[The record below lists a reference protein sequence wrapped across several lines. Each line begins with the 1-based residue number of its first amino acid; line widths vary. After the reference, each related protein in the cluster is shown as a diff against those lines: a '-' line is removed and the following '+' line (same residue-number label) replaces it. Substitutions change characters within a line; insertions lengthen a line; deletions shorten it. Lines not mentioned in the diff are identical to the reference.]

1 MGTKN
6 GIIKKT
12 ELSAFKNLRK
22 HGLLAIKL
30 QPGDSLKSAK
40 IIDKDDEIIMVSKLG
55 QSIRFKNSDVRPMG
69 RGSSGVHGMRLA
81 KNDEVITMDDI
92 TNEKLKMKNEKLE
105 SHLLVITENGYG
117 KRTKLSEYRL
127 QKRGGSGIK
136 AAKIT
141 DKNGKIVF
149 SKVLS
154 EQDIDLVVISIKGQ
168 VIKSEIKTIS
178 IIGRAS
184 SGVRIMKLK
193 SGDKVASAICLN
205 DAPPEQPEAE

>member
-1 MGTKN
+1 KN
-6 GIIKKT
+6 
-12 ELSAFKNLRK
+12 
-22 HGLLAIKL
+22 GLLAIKL

-40 IIDKDDEIIMVSKLG
+40 IIDKNDEIIMISKLG
-55 QSIRFKNSDVRPMG
+55 QSIRFKNADVRPMG
-69 RGSSGVHGMRLA
+69 RGSSGVHGMRLG

-92 TNEKLKMKNEKLE
+92 KQKVDTKNHILI
-105 SHLLVITENGYG
+105 ITENGYG
-117 KRTKLSEYRL
+117 KRTKLEEYRL

-154 EQDIDLVVISIKGQ
+154 QDDIDLIVISIKGQ

-178 IIGRAS
+178 VIGRAS
-184 SGVRIMKLK
+184 SGVRIMKLRA
-193 SGDKVASAICLN
+193 GDKVASAICLN
-205 DAPPEQPEAE
+205 DTDEEQLQEENK